1 MSKRSPI
8 DTTEE
13 QKAIETIG
21 ADFISSYYKD
31 RYEEAKS
38 TYRRLEDKVN
48 YLLAILAVETS
59 ALLAVFG
66 TVDFKS
72 GLKSNWFLTL
82 SILCAYL
89 CFVCI
94 VMCFF
99 FLWRTWGLKDI
110 PKMPIH
116 KRKEEHDFLLYGDK
130 IKTLRYHMFQYG
142 KAVELIESLHKEKA
156 VYARYLFEGIA
167 LSFGFFVLSV
177 TFLLINKA

>member
-1 MSKRSPI
+1 MSKRSSI

-99 FLWRTWGLKDI
+99 FPMAYLGT
-110 PKMPIH
+110 
-116 KRKEEHDFLLYGDK
+116 E
-130 IKTLRYHMFQYG
+130 RYTKNAY
-142 KAVELIESLHKEKA
+142 S
-156 VYARYLFEGIA
+156 
-167 LSFGFFVLSV
+167 
-177 TFLLINKA
+177 